1 MKRSWAT
8 SKKLAFLHL
17 SPCQPPGPGKTH
29 NTWTSR
35 SLQLL
40 PAARAREN
48 DVLIKDLVKSRQQ
61 LIGSG
66 ILVTEGNR
74 REPA

>member
-17 SPCQPPGPGKTH
+17 SPCQPPGPGK
-29 NTWTSR
+29 
-35 SLQLL
+35 
-40 PAARAREN
+40 N